1 MPASPRIATA
11 ITAAALLLAP
21 ALHAQT
27 VMKPGGWQMESRV
40 TARSADGDTKDVGSQ
55 RMAVCLTAEALAR
68 EPYFNAEVDK
78 NKAAARGA
86 TCTTSDHQR
95 QGNAASWTMRC
106 TLADGTSTRARISN
120 QASADRLDL
129 EMVQEVERDG
139 QRATVTIRGT
149 ARHAGECTPEM
160 MKP

>member
-1 MPASPRIATA
+1 MPATPRLAV
-11 ITAAALLLAP
+11 AALLLAP

-27 VMKPGGWQMESRV
+27 VMKPGGWQVESRV
-40 TARSADGDTKDVGSQ
+40 TARSADGDVKDMGSQ
-55 RMAVCLTAEALAR
+55 RMAVCLTAETLAR
-68 EPYFNAEVDK
+68 EPYFNADVDRS
-78 NKAAARGA
+78 KAAARGA
-86 TCTTSDHQR
+86 TCTTSDYQR
-95 QGNAASWTMRC
+95 QGDAASWTLRC

-120 QASADRLDL
+120 RASAEQLDL
-129 EMVQEVERDG
+129 EMVQEVERDA